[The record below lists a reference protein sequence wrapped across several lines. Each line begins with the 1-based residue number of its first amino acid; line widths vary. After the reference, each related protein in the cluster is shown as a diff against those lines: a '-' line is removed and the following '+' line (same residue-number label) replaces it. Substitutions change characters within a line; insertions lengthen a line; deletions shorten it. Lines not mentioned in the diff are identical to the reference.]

1 MPLTKTEEFPNPALG
16 IGLTYKADDIVLSI
30 FVYTGGFRQIPDN
43 RPELVTTQF
52 EWAKRHVAVVPHW
65 QDVRH
70 LSDSSLVLG
79 GRPTMAASFAF
90 NQKGVP
96 QRSYLYV
103 LSINDH
109 FVKLRYT
116 FPLAQE
122 AAGEAL
128 KARILG
134 DVAAILQVH

>member
-1 MPLTKTEEFPNPALG
+1 
-16 IGLTYKADDIVLSI
+16 
-30 FVYTGGFRQIPDN
+30 
-43 RPELVTTQF
+43 
-52 EWAKRHVAVVPHW
+52 
-65 QDVRH
+65 
-70 LSDSSLVLG
+70 
-79 GRPTMAASFAF
+79 MAASFAF

-116 FPLAQE
+116 FALAQE